1 MNKVCYCYN
10 TRLRNVFVQLIGL
23 HYIYCVLVS
32 VGDTGHK
39 KGLLEKAE
47 KGQIEVVK
55 LLLHYNADPDA
66 KVSGHCSAPRP
77 SAPLLSLSVSILGLP
92 LNEELADTV

>member
-1 MNKVCYCYN
+1 MSVC
-10 TRLRNVFVQLIGL
+10 
-23 HYIYCVLVS
+23 
-32 VGDTGHK
+32 DTGHK

-66 KVSGHCSAPRP
+66 KVSGLCTAPRP
-77 SAPLLSLSVSILGLP
+77 SSPLLSLPVSILGFT
-92 LNEELADTV
+92 LNEELADTG